1 MISVRGL
8 TYTYP
13 GSSAPTLENV
23 DLEVGEGELVLIKG
37 ASGSGKSTLLFCING
52 IIPHVLEGTL
62 SGDIRV
68 DGFRPADV
76 PIGRIARTVGTV
88 FQNPDNQIFMLNVR
102 DDVAFGCENM
112 GLPLHTTDERVDRAL
127 RELDLLPL
135 KDRETSR
142 LSGGQKQRL
151 AIAGAYAMEPRIFL
165 FDEPMT
171 DLDENGRGEFVGIL
185 KALKEAGHT
194 ILLTDHDDEGLDP
207 PADKVVVLGKNEPE
221 QDTGP
226 APFPMIHSMSRTEQT
241 ANDAISLTGI
251 DYQFPDGNFAVR
263 DLTCTVKRGEL
274 TAIVGNNG
282 SGKTTLFK
290 VMLGLLKPQRG
301 SLSLLGMDN
310 PSLNSLVGKVG
321 YLFQNPD
328 EQLFSATVEE
338 ELFLGTR
345 RTTPNATV
353 EGLLRYFGIDRYRR
367 THPHCLSRG
376 ERKKVAF
383 LSVLALGPQI
393 ILLDEPTTGLDERNW
408 QRLMDCAGN
417 LCGQGKTVI
426 FSSHNAKAV
435 RQYARRVIR
444 LEEGRI
450 VADEH

>member
-1 MISVRGL
+1 MISIRSL
-8 TYTYP
+8 SYTYP
-13 GSSAPTLENV
+13 GSSVPTLANV
-23 DLEVGEGELVLIKG
+23 NLEVDEGELVLIRG
-37 ASGSGKSTLLFCING
+37 ASGSGKSTLLSCING
-52 IIPHVLEGTL
+52 IIPHILEGTL
-62 SGDIRV
+62 SGDIEV

-76 PIGRIARTVGTV
+76 PIGQIARTVGTV

-102 DDVAFGCENM
+102 DDAAFGCENM
-112 GLPLHTTDERVDRAL
+112 GLPLRTTDERVDRAL

-135 KDRETSR
+135 KDRETSK

-151 AIAGAYAMEPRIFL
+151 AIAGAYAMQPRIFL

-171 DLDENGRGEFVGIL
+171 DLDENGRREFVGIL
-185 KALKEAGHT
+185 KALKETGHT
-194 ILLTDHDDEGLDP
+194 ILLTDHDDEGLDT
-207 PADKVVVLGKNEPE
+207 PADKVVVLGEDGPK
-221 QDTGP
+221 QDTGL
-226 APFPMIHSMSRTEQT
+226 APFPMTASMSRTRQT
-241 ANDAISLTGI
+241 NSDAISLTGI
-251 DYQFPDGNFAVR
+251 DYEFPDRSFAVR
-263 DLTCTVKRGEL
+263 DLTFAVKRGEL

-301 SLSLLGMDN
+301 SLTLLGMDN
-310 PSLNSLVGKVG
+310 PSLDSLVGKVG

-345 RTTPNATV
+345 RAVSDTTV
-353 EGLLRYFGIDRYRR
+353 EDLLRYFRLERYRH

-376 ERKKVAF
+376 ERKKVAL
-383 LSVLALGPQI
+383 LSVLALGPEI

-426 FSSHNAKAV
+426 FSSHNARVV